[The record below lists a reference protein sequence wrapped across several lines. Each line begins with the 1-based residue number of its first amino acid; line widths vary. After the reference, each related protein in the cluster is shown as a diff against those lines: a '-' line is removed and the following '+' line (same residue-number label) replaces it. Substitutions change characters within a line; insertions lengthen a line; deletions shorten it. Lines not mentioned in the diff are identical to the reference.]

1 VKLNQCGSPLIISLY
16 CPLSGDKERKI
27 KLVREVARL
36 KLQVINSPFN
46 EEQVKLL
53 NELLPKLT
61 GDQRIWLNGYLS
73 APQATID
80 AIVEEATS
88 TVKTITQT
96 VTILYGSQTGNSQGL
111 AEKYASALKNNDVDV
126 TISSLTKFKP
136 NNLKKVTNLL
146 LIISTHGEGDP
157 PDQAIQF
164 YEFLHSKRAPKLEN
178 LHYSVLALGDSS
190 YEFFCKTGKDFDK
203 QFAKLGAIRIVP
215 RTDCDV
221 DYDDAATQWFSAV
234 QQKLLQQNNLAVTS
248 STQNPIA
255 QGDSTY
261 SRKNPF
267 YAEVLESINLN
278 GRGSNKET
286 HHIELSIEGSNFHFE
301 PGDSVGIL
309 PENDDKLVDAL
320 LTALQFNAQT
330 EVNVF
335 EESLPLKNALQK
347 RLEITVLSK
356 PLLQKIASYTE
367 HKDFTK
373 LLEDAN
379 AWKDYAKGRDLLDVV
394 EDFAPFTWD
403 AQQFVD
409 LLRKIPARLYS
420 IASSQK
426 ANNDEVHLTIGKV
439 SYETNGRQRLGVC
452 SGSVA
457 ERIQIGDTLPI
468 YVHKNPNFRLPEH
481 EDTPIIMIGAG
492 TGVAPYRA
500 FLEEREELGIEGKA
514 WLIFGDQH
522 FVTDFLYQTD
532 WQRWLASGTLTQMH
546 VAFSRDTDKKIYVQ
560 HKIEENAASFYEW
573 LEQGAVI
580 YVCGDEKSMAADVDA
595 IIHRVIEQQGQKTPE
610 EAKAF
615 VNELKQQNRYQRDVY

>member
-1 VKLNQCGSPLIISLY
+1 MRWQ
-16 CPLSGDKERKI
+16 
-27 KLVREVARL
+27 AL

-61 GDQRIWLNGYLS
+61 GEQRIWLNGYLS
-73 APQATID
+73 APLATINTI
-80 AIVEEATS
+80 AEEVTS
-88 TVKTITQT
+88 TVTPITKT

-111 AEKYASALKNNDVDV
+111 AEKYASVLKSNDVDV
-126 TISSLTKFKP
+126 TVSSLGKFKP
-136 NNLKKVTNLL
+136 NNLKKLTNLL
-146 LIISTHGEGDP
+146 LIVSTHGEGEP

-190 YEFFCKTGKDFDK
+190 YEFFCKTGKDFDE
-203 QFAKLGAIRIVP
+203 QFAKLGATQIVP
-215 RTDCDV
+215 RTECDV
-221 DYDDAATQWFSAV
+221 DYDDAAAQWFSAV
-234 QQKLLQQNNLAVTS
+234 QKELLQQADVAATVEASNQIVL
-248 STQNPIA
+248 
-255 QGDSTY
+255 GDSTY

-286 HHIELSIEGSNFHFE
+286 RHIELAVEGANFYFE
-301 PGDSVGIL
+301 PGDSIGIL
-309 PENDDKLVDAL
+309 PENDEKLVDAL
-320 LTALQFNAQT
+320 LTALQFDPQT

-335 EESLPLKNALQK
+335 DEKLSIREALQK
-347 RLEITVLSK
+347 KLEITVLSK
-356 PLLQKIASYTE
+356 PLLQKISTYTVQKE
-367 HKDFTK
+367 FTK
-373 LLEDAN
+373 LVEDAN
-379 AWKDYAKGRDLLDVV
+379 AWKDYARGRDLLDVA
-394 EDFAPFTWD
+394 EDFAPFSWN
-403 AQQFVD
+403 AQQFVE
-409 LLRKIPARLYS
+409 LLRRIPARLYS

-426 ANNDEVHLTIGKV
+426 ANNEEVHLTIGKV

-452 SGSVA
+452 SGSIT

-468 YVHKNPNFRLPEH
+468 YVHKNPNFRLPEQQ
-481 EDTPIIMIGAG
+481 DTPIIMIGAG

-500 FLEEREELGIEGKA
+500 FLEEHEELGIEGKA

-532 WQRWLASGTLTQMH
+532 WQRWLASGTLTQMD

-560 HKIEENAASFYEW
+560 HKIEENAAAFYEW

-580 YVCGDEKSMAADVDA
+580 YVCGDEKTMAADVDA
-595 IIHRVIEQQGQKTPE
+595 TIHRLIEQQGQKTPE

>member
-1 VKLNQCGSPLIISLY
+1 
-16 CPLSGDKERKI
+16 
-27 KLVREVARL
+27 VRWQDL

-61 GDQRIWLNGYLS
+61 GEQRIWLNGYLS
-73 APQATID
+73 APLATINTI
-80 AIVEEATS
+80 AEEVAS
-88 TVKTITQT
+88 TVTPITKT

-111 AEKYASALKNNDVDV
+111 AEKYASALKSNDVDV
-126 TISSLTKFKP
+126 TVSSLAKFKP
-136 NNLKKVTNLL
+136 NNLKKLTNLL
-146 LIISTHGEGDP
+146 LIVSTHGEGDP

-190 YEFFCKTGKDFDK
+190 YEFFCKTGKDFDE
-203 QFAKLGAIRIVP
+203 QFAKLGATRIVS

-221 DYDDAATQWFSAV
+221 DYDDAAAQWFTAV
-234 QQKLLQQNNLAVTS
+234 QKELLQQADVAATLETTDQTV
-248 STQNPIA
+248 

-286 HHIELSIEGSNFHFE
+286 RHVELSIEGTNFYFK
-301 PGDSVGIL
+301 PGDSIGIL
-309 PENDDKLVDAL
+309 PENDEKLVDAL
-320 LTALQFNAQT
+320 LTALQFDPQT
-330 EVNVF
+330 EVSVF
-335 EESLPLKNALQK
+335 DEKVSIREVLQK
-347 RLEITVLSK
+347 KLEITVLSK
-356 PLLQKIASYTE
+356 PLLQKIGAYTV
-367 HKDFTK
+367 HKEFTK
-373 LLEDAN
+373 LVEDAN
-379 AWKDYAKGRDLLDVV
+379 AWKDYAKGRDLLDVA
-394 EDFAPFTWD
+394 EDFAPFSWN
-403 AQQFVD
+403 AQQFVE

-426 ANNDEVHLTIGKV
+426 ANNEEVHLTIGKV

-468 YVHKNPNFRLPEH
+468 YVHTNPNFRLPEQQ
-481 EDTPIIMIGAG
+481 DTPLIMIGAG

-532 WQRWLASGTLTQMH
+532 WQRWLASGTLTQMD

-560 HKIEENAASFYEW
+560 HKIEENAATFYEW

-580 YVCGDEKSMAADVDA
+580 YVCGDEKAMAADVDA
-595 IIHRVIEQQGQKTPE
+595 TIHRLIEQQGKKTPE